1 MNGSIPFDSIRPIQ
15 GPETGAQPGATNK
28 SAETDGPSF
37 ADILKN
43 SIQEVNELKKD
54 ADTAI
59 QELALGKTENVTE
72 VLTAVEKADLA
83 FRALMS
89 IRNKLVDA
97 YEEVNRLR
105 V

>member
-1 MNGSIPFDSIRPIQ
+1 D
-15 GPETGAQPGATNK
+15 
-28 SAETDGPSF
+28 
-37 ADILKN
+37 
-43 SIQEVNELKKD
+43 SIQEVNELKND
-54 ADTAI
+54 ADSAI
-59 QELALGKTENVTE
+59 QELALGKTENVSE

>member
-1 MNGSIPFDSIRPIQ
+1 MTGSSPVDPFRSTPVSDSSLTR
-15 GPETGAQPGATNK
+15 K
-28 SAETDGPSF
+28 SSRSDASDGPSF
-37 ADILKN
+37 AEILKD
-43 SIQEVNELKKD
+43 SIREVNELKKE
-54 ADTAI
+54 ADDAI
-59 QELALGKTENVTE
+59 QGLALGKTENVSE

-97 YEEVNRLR
+97 YEEINRLR

>member
-1 MNGSIPFDSIRPIQ
+1 MNGPVPFDPIRPIQ
-15 GPETGAQPGATNK
+15 GPESGTKP
-28 SAETDGPSF
+28 SANPASEKAGGPSF
-37 ADILKN
+37 ADILKD
-43 SIQEVNELKKD
+43 SIQEVNELKND
-54 ADTAI
+54 ADSAI
-59 QELALGKTENVTE
+59 QELALGKTENVSE